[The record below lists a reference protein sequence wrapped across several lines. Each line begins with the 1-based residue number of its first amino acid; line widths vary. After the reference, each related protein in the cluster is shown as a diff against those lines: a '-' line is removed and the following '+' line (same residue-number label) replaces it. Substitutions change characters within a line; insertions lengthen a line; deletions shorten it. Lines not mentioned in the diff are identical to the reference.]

1 MSTCCLVACCRWTI
15 YYGLVVSIVEDENVV
30 VLYLRSLSPH
40 TTNAH
45 CAIAICRYQTRI
57 VACGVFSKCT
67 IIFISHVSGR
77 ETHLICRQQL
87 IKSQLPPDGP
97 TIIAINLSASNA
109 QATPVARG
117 YSSPPPALGHRR
129 QYPLTPAPTS
139 APKYP
144 TDTG

>member
-15 YYGLVVSIVEDENVV
+15 CHGFVVSMVEDENVV

-40 TTNAH
+40 TTNVH
-45 CAIAICRYQTRI
+45 CAIVICRYQARI

-97 TIIAINLSASNA
+97 TIITINLSASNA

-117 YSSPPPALGHRR
+117 YSSPPPRART
-129 QYPLTPAPTS
+129 LTPIS
-139 APKYP
+139 
-144 TDTG
+144 TDPRTHECPQIPH